1 AWLVCAR
8 VAAQAQKKP
17 AMHALFFR
25 TLCLQQPDVQR
36 NQEIKTGETS
46 APTLSPPAGRGR
58 RELSRRVESS
68 KIGEEPNKR
77 VRI

>member
-1 AWLVCAR
+1 RAWLVCAR

-46 APTLSPPAGRGR
+46 GVRVRGR
-58 RELSRRVESS
+58 TRAAILERLGITR
-68 KIGEEPNKR
+68 G
-77 VRI
+77 